1 MGLNLIGKI
10 ELDGAGFERG
20 LRKAGDSVSELA
32 KTAVVAA
39 FGFYGV
45 EEAIRKTVE
54 TATELVNESKRLDLT
69 VEQLQLLR
77 QAAKDGGTEMGT
89 LASALEKVD
98 IARAKALGGDR
109 AALDAFAK
117 LGVSQV
123 DLKTQTA
130 ATLFTNQISGA
141 VKGGNVENLAPVLK
155 EVLGKG
161 FGELI
166 PVLKTDFDEL
176 GDKMHRLGSIM
187 DTETAV
193 KLKSAGDSL
202 DLLKNIMAAD
212 LGPALISFIEIIFS
226 AVGKLKEFGAY
237 LGSLSSGGV
246 GQAIKNKFK
255 ADYAQQAIDSYE
267 AAVQGGVPDFL
278 KGTSKKEYDDAKT
291 YLEEYN
297 KKQAEAGQAALDAGS
312 EFNKTVQA
320 MREKLAKE
328 ADELTHPKP
337 IVPAIDAAKA
347 THAARVQSDSLVK
360 VGNFLGSNGNT
371 ISRVDQRKINLME
384 QHLTELKG
392 IKQAIHTSGGTF
404 ATGIPHVT

>member
-20 LRKAGDSVSELA
+20 LHKATDRVTEFA
-32 KTAVVAA
+32 KAAVVTA

-45 EEAIRKTVE
+45 EEAIKKTVE

-117 LGVSQV
+117 LGVNGNA
-123 DLKTQTA
+123 LKTQTA

-176 GDKMHRLGSIM
+176 GDKMHRLGSII

-193 KLKSAGDSL
+193 KLKMLGDDF
-202 DLLKNIMAAD
+202 DLLRNILAAQLAPVLVLMAEH
-212 LGPALISFIEIIFS
+212 LLTFI
-226 AVGKLKEFGAY
+226 GKIAEASAY
-237 LGSLSSGGV
+237 LGTIFSGGV
-246 GQAIKNKFK
+246 VQRAKDAFNANNAQNTVDQYEKLQAAGFDSEPLKKK
-255 ADYAQQAIDSYE
+255 YEEAQKVLD
-267 AAVQGGVPDFL
+267 V
-278 KGTSKKEYDDAKT
+278 
-291 YLEEYN
+291 YN

-312 EFNKTVQA
+312 EFNKMVQD
-320 MREKLAKE
+320 MRDKAKKE
-328 ADELTHPKP
+328 ADDLEHPKP
-337 IVPAIDAAKA
+337 IVPAIETAKGS
-347 THAARVQSDSLVK
+347 HAAHIQSDSLVK